1 MNNIYRLRKVFLSED
16 GMMATT
22 ENFGDELTPTQVV
35 HTSNV
40 LLRNAYVERQHIAQE
55 YLDIPVE
62 TLLVRQS
69 AHLANELDDEDHPL
83 TDDEI
88 NNRLNDFVQQETNI
102 RREYAELVATPY
114 VEIDLDTILTR
125 YGPIP
130 DVVSDAY
137 ENNSDDEPMPR
148 SAYEVNPDGTMTQA
162 AIEQLTYNYHRF
174 GITLLVVPDN

>member
-1 MNNIYRLRKVFLSED
+1 MNNIYRLREVFLAPD
-16 GMMATT
+16 GMTATT
-22 ENFGDELTPTQVV
+22 ENFGDELTPNQVV

-62 TLLVRQS
+62 TLLARER
-69 AHLANELDDEDHPL
+69 AYLATDLDDEDLPL

-88 NNRLNDFVQQETNI
+88 KNRLNNLVEEDANL
-102 RREYAELVATPY
+102 RREYTELVTTPY
-114 VEIDLDTILTR
+114 VEIDLETILTR

-130 DVVSDAY
+130 DVVSNEY
-137 ENNSDDEPMPR
+137 ERDSDNQPVPH

-174 GITLLVVPDN
+174 GITLLVVRAN